1 MAFLSKLI
9 PERKKLRRIL
19 MREMFE
25 LIENLSERYKF
36 GNHET
41 KYDILQKTEF
51 ELFID
56 NKKELVIKVNKLF
69 FRDKITR
76 FQLWQRYG
84 ESNSGLRDENPMS

>member
-41 KYDILQKTEF
+41 KYDIL
-51 ELFID
+51 
-56 NKKELVIKVNKLF
+56 
-69 FRDKITR
+69 
-76 FQLWQRYG
+76 W
-84 ESNSGLRDENPMS
+84 